1 MYAGPWMCVRERVA
15 PARGETSHTS
25 SEPRVHPWPRVHEPR
40 AQSAVLRSGVWAHTR
55 TRHLD
60 DGARARVP
68 ISAVWFCT
76 LGTHARVPSSSDAWK
91 AAQSHIHSPTTKTTL
106 VASRTTSFFALMP
119 MYGVSEKPMVPACRV
134 TAMPSSPPLH
144 NPPRAP
150 PGSLPPLL
158 HASRPPSR
166 VAKCPLPSQPP
177 HTPWRRRP
185 ARLCSAADALTAARV
200 HACCRMRLARHGE
213 ARPRPRW
220 GSSSSSSCEF

>member
-150 PGSLPPLL
+150 SWVPSPPPPRQPSTEPRGEVSSPEPTAPHPLATTTCPPLL
-158 HASRPPSR
+158 CGGRAD
-166 VAKCPLPSQPP
+166 
-177 HTPWRRRP
+177 RRP
-185 ARLCSAADALTAARV
+185 CARLLQDASCAPRRALALGGKFFVQFVRV
-200 HACCRMRLARHGE
+200 L
-213 ARPRPRW
+213 
-220 GSSSSSSCEF
+220 S